1 MVKGF
6 LWITNSDTIT
16 MVLIE
21 NDTNI
26 AGYAAALIAEQKE
39 IESFATG
46 WEWKYYPL
54 KNLVTKKHF
63 YELFASWGFTA
74 FIKEFCMEVITE

>member
-1 MVKGF
+1 MAKGF

-39 IESFATG
+39 IEGFATN
-46 WEWKYYPL
+46 WE
-54 KNLVTKKHF
+54 
-63 YELFASWGFTA
+63 
-74 FIKEFCMEVITE
+74 